1 MKILLT
7 NDDGYFAEGIVTLA
21 LALSAEHEVFVSAPA
36 AEKSGAGHAL
46 TFNRTLK
53 WTEISP
59 DEMLLTDGKGKR
71 IPFHAVHG
79 SPADAV
85 KFALEYIYR
94 DEKFDLVVSGI
105 NSVLNIGSDI
115 IYSGTFG
122 AAEEG
127 SILGVPSVAV
137 STVASDGGYELAAR
151 FVRVNLALLRAA
163 ASPYVTVNVNV
174 PSGRAEKIKGVAVV
188 PLGVRRYNDRYEF
201 DGRSG
206 YELFGSP
213 HDSSADDEDTDCK
226 LSDLGYITVTPVR
239 VLCTDEGSLQ
249 RIGGTQWKM

>member
-1 MKILLT
+1 
-7 NDDGYFAEGIVTLA
+7 
-21 LALSAEHEVFVSAPA
+21 
-36 AEKSGAGHAL
+36 
-46 TFNRTLK
+46 
-53 WTEISP
+53 
-59 DEMLLTDGKGKR
+59 MLLTDGKGRR

-94 DEKFDLVVSGI
+94 DEKI

-127 SILGVPSVAV
+127 SVLGVPAVAV
-137 STVASDGGYELAAR
+137 STVASDGGYDLAAR
-151 FVRVNLALLRAA
+151 FVKDNLSALYAA
-163 ASPYVTVNVNV
+163 TSPFVTVNVNI

-188 PLGVRRYNDRYEF
+188 PLGLRRYNDWYEH
-201 DGRSG
+201 DGKEG

-213 HDSSADDEDTDCK
+213 GDCSADAEDTDCK

-239 VLCTDEGSLQ
+239 VLCTDDGSLEK
-249 RIGGTQWKM
+249 IGGTEWKL

>member
-7 NDDGYFAEGIVTLA
+7 NDDGYSAEGIITLA
-21 LALSAEHEVFVSAPA
+21 LALADEHEVRVSAPA
-36 AEKSGAGHAL
+36 TEKSGAGHAL

-53 WTEISP
+53 WSEIAP
-59 DEMLLTDGKGKR
+59 DEAVLMAGKKD

-94 DEKFDLVVSGI
+94 DEKFDLVISGI

-127 SILGVPSVAV
+127 SVLGVPSIAV
-137 STVASDGGYELAAR
+137 STFAADGGYALAAE
-151 FVRVNLALLRAA
+151 FVRDNLDALYAA
-163 ASPYVTVNVNV
+163 ISPYVTLNVNV
-174 PSGRAEKIKGVAVV
+174 PSGRREKIKGVAVV
-188 PLGVRRYNDRYEF
+188 PLGLRRYNDRYEH
-201 DGRSG
+201 DGNGG
-206 YELFGSP
+206 YELFGAPRDCS
-213 HDSSADDEDTDCK
+213 DAEEDTDCK
-226 LSDLGYITVTPVR
+226 LSDTGYITVTPVR
-239 VLCTDEGSLQ
+239 VLCTDDESLK
-249 RIGGTQWKM
+249 RVGGTEWKL

>member
-21 LALSAEHEVFVSAPA
+21 LALSGEHDVRVSAPA
-36 AEKSGAGHAL
+36 SEKSGAGHAL

-53 WTEISP
+53 WTEVSH
-59 DEMLLTDGKGKR
+59 DEMLLTDSKGRR

-127 SILGVPSVAV
+127 SILGVPGIAV
-137 STVASDGGYELAAR
+137 SAAAADGGYDLAAE
-151 FVRVNLALLRAA
+151 FVVKNLEKLRAC
-163 ASPYVTVNVNV
+163 ASPYVTLNVNV
-174 PSGRAEKIKGVAVV
+174 PSGHREKIKGVAVV
-188 PLGVRRYNDRYEF
+188 PLGVRRYKDWYEH
-201 DGRSG
+201 DGSGG

-213 HDSSADDEDTDCK
+213 CDYSADEADTDCK
-226 LSDLGYITVTPVR
+226 LSDMGYITVTPVR
-239 VLCTDEGSLQ
+239 VLCTDEAGLPLC
-249 RIGGTQWKM
+249 RGTEWKL

>member
-1 MKILLT
+1 MRILLT
-7 NDDGYFAEGIVTLA
+7 NDDGYFAEGIVKLA
-21 LALSAEHEVFVSAPA
+21 LALAEEHEVIVSAPA
-36 AEKSGAGHAL
+36 GERSGAGHAL

-53 WTEISP
+53 WTEVSP
-59 DEMLLTDGKGKR
+59 DEMLLTDGKGRR

-127 SILGVPSVAV
+127 SVLGVPAVAV
-137 STVASDGGYELAAR
+137 STVASDGGYDLAAR
-151 FVRVNLALLRAA
+151 FVKENLSALYAA
-163 ASPYVTVNVNV
+163 TSPFVTVNVNI

-188 PLGVRRYNDRYEF
+188 PLGLRRYNDWYEH
-201 DGRSG
+201 DGKEG

-213 HDSSADDEDTDCK
+213 GDCSLDAEDTDCK

-239 VLCTDEGSLQ
+239 VLCTDEGSLEK
-249 RIGGTQWKM
+249 IGGTEWKL